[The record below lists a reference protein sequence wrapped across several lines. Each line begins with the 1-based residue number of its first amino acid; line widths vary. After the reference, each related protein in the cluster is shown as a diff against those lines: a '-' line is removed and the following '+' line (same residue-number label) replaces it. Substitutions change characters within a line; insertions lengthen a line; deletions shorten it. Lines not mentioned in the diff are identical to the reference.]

1 MLHKARTEL
10 SLSSTQKST
19 RKMQRYME
27 TRTNSTVAHSQHC
40 LESAK
45 TLSTENQIQTEFQKC
60 TNCCRLISKGHL
72 LKFNVILSARS
83 SMEKMLS
90 ISTRDNQQG
99 QDRAF
104 QGKSLKDKAQVS
116 KPRNIR
122 VEICTLMVMCKT
134 RLMKLMILRIRQ
146 MNSMMVAAWNHQDQ
160 SEQDHSANEAEVAKH
175 QKGEIATRML

>member
-1 MLHKARTEL
+1 
-10 SLSSTQKST
+10 
-19 RKMQRYME
+19 
-27 TRTNSTVAHSQHC
+27 
-40 LESAK
+40 
-45 TLSTENQIQTEFQKC
+45 
-60 TNCCRLISKGHL
+60 
-72 LKFNVILSARS
+72 
-83 SMEKMLS
+83 MEKMLS